1 MANGQ
6 LINDDDCKINT
17 PFYDGLSVTN
27 PVRTCQRRSFLLEP
41 ATMPSILWAGE
52 RLLDCCQ

>member
-1 MANGQ
+1 MM
-6 LINDDDCKINT
+6 NDAEDCKINT